1 MEENKIQVVVAG
13 PEHEV
18 YVDTILQTIADA
30 AKVRGTGIAKRT
42 HEYLATK
49 MKEAKAVIA
58 LSGDRFAGFSYIET
72 WGNKQYVTTSGLIV
86 HPDFRGLGVAKKIKD
101 MTFSLARTRW
111 PHAKIFS
118 LTSGAAVMKMNTEL
132 GYQPVTFADLTDD
145 EAFWRGCEGCVNVD
159 VLHRTGRK
167 YCICT
172 AMLYDPEEHLPAK
185 IPAFSGGL
193 DTSYTVMKLTQD
205 GWDVYA
211 ACANTGGF
219 SAEQLKTNEEN
230 AYKLGAKAYV
240 TLDVTQEYY
249 EKSLKYMI
257 FGNVLRNNCYPISV
271 SSERIF
277 QAIAIARYAKEIGAD
292 AIAHGSTGAG
302 NDQIRFDMTFLVMAP
317 GVEII
322 TLTRDKKLTRK
333 EEVDFLNEHGFFADF
348 TKLKYSYNVG
358 IWGTSICGGE
368 LLDPTQGLPEEAY
381 LKHVTNPE
389 KESLL
394 KIEFEKGE
402 IVGVNGEKFTDRVKA
417 IQKIEEIGASYAI
430 GRDAN
435 VGDTIIGIKGRVGF
449 EAAAPKLIIEAH
461 RLLEKS
467 TLSKWQQYWKDQVAN
482 WYGMFLHESQYLEPV
497 MPDIEAM
504 LTSSQRNVTG
514 TAILKLRPYGFETV
528 GIDSANDLTKSKLGE
543 YGETQTGWTADEAK
557 GFIKVSSTP
566 LRVYYGIHPNER

>member
-1 MEENKIQVVVAG
+1 MEQKKKVVV
-13 PEHEV
+13 
-18 YVDTILQTIADA
+18 
-30 AKVRGTGIAKRT
+30 
-42 HEYLATK
+42 
-49 MKEAKAVIA
+49 
-58 LSGDRFAGFSYIET
+58 
-72 WGNKQYVTTSGLIV
+72 
-86 HPDFRGLGVAKKIKD
+86 
-101 MTFSLARTRW
+101 
-111 PHAKIFS
+111 
-118 LTSGAAVMKMNTEL
+118 
-132 GYQPVTFADLTDD
+132 
-145 EAFWRGCEGCVNVD
+145 
-159 VLHRTGRK
+159 
-167 YCICT
+167 
-172 AMLYDPEEHLPAK
+172 
-185 IPAFSGGL
+185 AFSGGL
-193 DTSYTVMKLTQD
+193 DTSYTVMYLAKEK
-205 GWDVYA
+205 GYEVYA

-219 SAEQLKTNEEN
+219 SAEQLRKNEEN
-230 AYKLGAKAYV
+230 AYKLGAKQYV

-249 EKSLKYMI
+249 QKSLRFMI

-277 QAIAIARYAKEIGAD
+277 QALAIARYAKEIGAD

-317 GVEII
+317 GAEII

-333 EEVDFLNEHGFFADF
+333 EEVDYLNDHGFKADF
-348 TKLKYSYNVG
+348 AKLKYSYNVG

-381 LKHVTNPE
+381 LKHVTAQE
-389 KESLL
+389 DTLL
-394 KIEFEKGE
+394 KIQFDKGE
-402 IVGVNGEKFTDRVKA
+402 IVGVNDETFDDPIKA
-417 IQKIEEIGASYAI
+417 IQRIEEIGASYAI

-467 TLSKWQQYWKDQVAN
+467 TLSKWQQYWKDQVAQ

-504 LTSSQRNVTG
+504 LLSSQRNVTG
-514 TAILKLRPYGFETV
+514 TSILRLRPYGFETV
-528 GIDSANDLTKSKLGE
+528 GIDSPNDLTKSKLGE

-566 LRVYYGIHPNER
+566 LRVYYGIHPDEKR

>member
-1 MEENKIQVVVAG
+1 MKKKVVV
-13 PEHEV
+13 
-18 YVDTILQTIADA
+18 
-30 AKVRGTGIAKRT
+30 
-42 HEYLATK
+42 
-49 MKEAKAVIA
+49 
-58 LSGDRFAGFSYIET
+58 
-72 WGNKQYVTTSGLIV
+72 
-86 HPDFRGLGVAKKIKD
+86 
-101 MTFSLARTRW
+101 
-111 PHAKIFS
+111 
-118 LTSGAAVMKMNTEL
+118 
-132 GYQPVTFADLTDD
+132 
-145 EAFWRGCEGCVNVD
+145 
-159 VLHRTGRK
+159 
-167 YCICT
+167 
-172 AMLYDPEEHLPAK
+172 
-185 IPAFSGGL
+185 AFSGGL
-193 DTSYTVMKLTQD
+193 DTSYTVMKLAQE

-219 SAEQLKTNEEN
+219 SAEQLKANEEN
-230 AYKLGAKAYV
+230 AIKLGAVKYV

-249 EKSLKYMI
+249 AKSLKYMI

-322 TLTRDKKLTRK
+322 TLTRDKELSRK
-333 EEVDFLNEHGFFADF
+333 EEVDYLNEHGFFADF

-381 LKHVTNPE
+381 LKHVTAEEPE
-389 KESLL
+389 AELR
-394 KIEFEKGE
+394 ITFEKGE
-402 IVGVNGEKFTDRVKA
+402 IAAVNGEPFDDKVKA

-430 GRDAN
+430 GRDCN

-449 EAAAPKLIIEAH
+449 EAAAPMIIIEAH

-497 MPDIEAM
+497 MPDMEAF
-504 LTSSQRNVTG
+504 LSSSQRHVNG
-514 TAILKLRPYGFETV
+514 TAILKLRPYGFQTV
-528 GIDSANDLTKSKLGE
+528 GVDSPDDLTKSKLGE
-543 YGETQTGWTADEAK
+543 YGEMNHGWTADDAK
-557 GFIKVSSTP
+557 GFIKISSTP
-566 LRVYYGIHPNER
+566 LRVFYGMHPDEQR